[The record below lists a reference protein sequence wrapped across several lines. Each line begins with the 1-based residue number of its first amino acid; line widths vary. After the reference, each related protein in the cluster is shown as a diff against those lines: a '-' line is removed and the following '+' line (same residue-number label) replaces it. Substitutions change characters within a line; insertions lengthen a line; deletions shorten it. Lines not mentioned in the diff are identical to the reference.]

1 VEPRH
6 RPDYLPPSGGGW
18 GGVPWVHTRS
28 RQKLPDVTDY
38 RAIAAAVAAR
48 RSLAETL
55 FDDLVRLSR
64 DDVAGVTRASYS
76 EAESRIHDSFGETAR
91 GLGLAVTRDFAANT
105 YMTMVGSAPGAPAIL
120 TGSHLDSVKQG
131 GNFDGAAGVVAGL
144 VACAA
149 LRDLGIAPRCD
160 VSVMG
165 VRAEESAWF
174 GVSYIGSRAALGSLP
189 DGALDAR
196 RVDSGLTLAEHIAA
210 AGGAP
215 DAIAA
220 RRRHLDPAS
229 LRCFLELHIEQGPL
243 LARDGFPVGI
253 VTGIPGNF
261 RFPDARVLGEYG
273 HVGQLRAWRHDA
285 VVAASEL
292 ACGLDALW
300 SEWEAAGKPMACTIG
315 QFATDPALH
324 ALTKVPGEL
333 RFTLDMRAYEPEHLA
348 ELEARTRALVA
359 AIEQRRGVRFELGA
373 TARAAVGRMAPA
385 IRDGFEAIAQQL
397 DIRTRRI
404 GSPASHDAA
413 AFAAAG
419 VPTAMLFVRNE
430 HGSHNPDE
438 AMTIEDFLLATAILT
453 GWLADAVRA

>member
-1 VEPRH
+1 M
-6 RPDYLPPSGGGW
+6 
-18 GGVPWVHTRS
+18 
-28 RQKLPDVTDY
+28 TDY
-38 RAIAAAVAAR
+38 RAVADAVTKR
-48 RSLAETL
+48 RALAEAL
-55 FDDLVRLSR
+55 FDAFVNLSR
-64 DDVAGVTRASYS
+64 DPDAGVTRASYG
-76 EAESRIHDSFGETAR
+76 EEENKIHDHVASVAET
-91 GLGLAVTRDFAANT
+91 LGLAVTRDAAANT
-105 YMTMVGSAPGAPAIL
+105 YMTLGGRDPTAPRIV

-149 LRDLGIAPRCD
+149 LGDLGIAPACD

-174 GVSYIGSRAALGSLP
+174 GVSYIGSRAALGVLP

-196 RVDSGLTLAEHIAA
+196 RVDSERTLAEHMRA

-220 RRRHLDPAS
+220 RRRHLDPAR

-243 LARDGFPVGI
+243 LDRDGIPVGI

-261 RFPDARVLGEYG
+261 RFPEARVVGEYG
-273 HVGQLRAWRHDA
+273 HVGQLRAWRRDA

-292 ACGLDALW
+292 ACALDALW
-300 SEWEAAGKPMACTIG
+300 EDWEAAQKPMAFTLG
-315 QFATDPALH
+315 QFMTDPALH

-333 RFTLDMRAYEPEHLA
+333 RFTLDVRSTDAALLA
-348 ELEARTRALVA
+348 ELEDKTRAIIG
-359 AIEQRRGVRFELGA
+359 AIEQRRGVRFDLGK
-373 TARAAVGRMAPA
+373 TARAAVGHMDAD
-385 IRDGFEAIAQQL
+385 IRARFEAIATAL
-397 DIRTRRI
+397 AIPTRRL

-419 VPTAMLFVRNE
+419 VPTAMLFVRNAN
-430 HGSHNPDE
+430 GSHNPDE
-438 AMTIEDFLLATAILT
+438 AMTIDDFLQATAVLT
-453 GWLADAVRA
+453 GWLADAVA